1 MPEFHRRLPCVGQR
15 TNLVQ
20 PYLSM
25 SHSRE
30 GDAPMNKAL
39 ITAVVMLASVPASA
53 AAQERAGAAALGA
66 VSGAVVLGPI
76 GAVAGRGG
84 RLYRRTCNRPVLGRE
99 RFTLGETS
107 ATAASRGVPRGGDR
121 GSAAHTRVDGCQWPD
136 ESCQQSAGPSRACGA
151 ACSSCSCGARADH
164 DAAGSRIRLRSAY
177 AAAFGRNRSTVRAIN
192 AATSATF
199 GPMRNSGPATT
210 TESLRSLIGS
220 GIAAPARSRL

>member
-1 MPEFHRRLPCVGQR
+1 MARCAARSTATDLPATRSRRSCRSALRCDHNLKAEAFELPEFHRRLPCVGQR

-76 GAVAGRGG
+76 GAVAGAVVGYTAGPAIARSWGVRGS
-84 RLYRRTCNRPVLGRE
+84 RSARHRQPPRREAYRAAANGGPPRTRE
-99 RFTLGETS
+99 SMDANGQMR
-107 ATAASRGVPRGGDR
+107 AASNPPV
-121 GSAAHTRVDGCQWPD
+121 Q
-136 ESCQQSAGPSRACGA
+136 
-151 ACSSCSCGARADH
+151 
-164 DAAGSRIRLRSAY
+164 
-177 AAAFGRNRSTVRAIN
+177 
-192 AATSATF
+192 
-199 GPMRNSGPATT
+199 
-210 TESLRSLIGS
+210 
-220 GIAAPARSRL
+220 AAPAVQPVQAAPVVPAQTTTPPVQGFD